1 MFQNL
6 LSVFLLTVS
15 AAITLLAFSVRMSR
29 YPII

>member
-6 LSVFLLTVS
+6 LKAFLLTVS
-15 AAITLLAFSVRMSR
+15 AAITLSAFSVRIGR

>member
-6 LSVFLLTVS
+6 LKAFLLNVS
-15 AAITLLAFSVRMSR
+15 AAITLSAFSVRIGG